1 MRHPFFILASSGL
14 LLTACMTACMV
25 ESRPGGRVEAVPVL
39 PEVVTVGPDGYF
51 FHNGH
56 HYFYDHDRWYHAD
69 SREGARREL
78 PRSNWPRETHRRQ
91 E

>member
-1 MRHPFFILASSGL
+1 MRHSLMVLTSSAL
-14 LLTACMTACMV
+14 LLTGCVVRT
-25 ESRPGGRVEAVPVL
+25 RPGDRVEADLAL
-39 PEVVTVGPDGYF
+39 PGVVEVGPDGYF

-69 SREGARREL
+69 SRDGERREL
-78 PRSNWPRETHRRQ
+78 PRARWPRETRRKP